1 MERMRR
7 KPSLGRPAQ
16 KGSGRHDAS
25 RCHHPTNTFFL
36 DRASGPG
43 AWGRFRTSRLR
54 RGGLPAQTVALLRG
68 TDAPASLCL
77 I

>member
-16 KGSGRHDAS
+16 KGQGAMMRAAATTQQTRFSGSSVWSRRMGAIQAS
-25 RCHHPTNTFFL
+25 RV
-36 DRASGPG
+36 
-43 AWGRFRTSRLR
+43 R

-68 TDAPASLCL
+68 TDVPASLCL

>member
-1 MERMRR
+1 MMRAAATTQQTRFFER
-7 KPSLGRPAQ
+7 LVQA
-16 KGSGRHDAS
+16 H
-25 RCHHPTNTFFL
+25 
-36 DRASGPG
+36 G
-43 AWGRFRTSRLR
+43 AIQASRLR